1 MGKYH
6 WNNAHASWSSVS
18 SLLAKLGRFSKS
30 CHYKSH
36 PGITMEWHTH
46 KIYIYSMGKWSS
58 QIETTCYLDSHYDN
72 TEFSNF
78 YVAEKKNHQAFVI
91 KNQC

>member
-18 SLLAKLGRFSKS
+18 SLLAKLGSFSKS
-30 CHYKSH
+30 WHYKSQ
-36 PGITMEWHTH
+36 PGIAMEWH
-46 KIYIYSMGKWSS
+46 KKNYSMGKGSS
-58 QIETTCYLDSHYDN
+58 QKETTCYLDSHYDN
-72 TEFSNF
+72 TKFSTF
-78 YVAEKKNHQAFVI
+78 YVAEKNHQSFMI